1 MKNRKVKQMLAGS
14 MAVVVGTGLLGT
26 CAYETSLQA
35 DAQEVA
41 LQKLPTVY
49 GWSTILI

>member
-26 CAYETSLQA
+26 CSYETSLQA
-35 DAQEVA
+35 DAQ
-41 LQKLPTVY
+41 K
-49 GWSTILI
+49 WIRRN